1 MAWYMYAQIPI
12 TGKMHVELRVH
23 GEPLAILPAARKAV
37 QQMDPGLPLI
47 QPITQQAQYEQ
58 TISQQLLFARLGGF
72 FGLLAV
78 LLVATGLYGTLA
90 YRVNQRTVEIGV
102 RMAVGAQRRQVVWMV
117 VRDSLVLTAIGV
129 ALGVPLAALL
139 ARALT
144 SALYGVKP
152 YDILSYSLAVYGV
165 VCVALAAS
173 LIPAR
178 RAASID
184 PLSAL
189 RAE

>member
-1 MAWYMYAQIPI
+1 
-12 TGKMHVELRVH
+12 
-23 GEPLAILPAARKAV
+23 
-37 QQMDPGLPLI
+37 
-47 QPITQQAQYEQ
+47 
-58 TISQQLLFARLGGF
+58 
-72 FGLLAV
+72 
-78 LLVATGLYGTLA
+78 
-90 YRVNQRTVEIGV
+90 
-102 RMAVGAQRRQVVWMV
+102 
-117 VRDSLVLTAIGV
+117 
-129 ALGVPLAALL
+129 
-139 ARALT
+139 
-144 SALYGVKP
+144 VKP